1 MRKTLY
7 LKFLLAYL
15 IFGMFGFIAVSVFVP
30 KITTE
35 YLVREKADLLYEE
48 ATLIANT
55 YAGGLYTNETNLET
69 VNKQL
74 NALAV
79 YMKSSIQIINPS
91 GRLVLD
97 SNHTIPVD
105 KPVTIENFD
114 PTFTG
119 NTYYN
124 IGTFFD
130 TFQEKVL
137 TVLVPIT
144 SNYKIKGYVAIHY
157 YMEYIETSVAG
168 FLNIS
173 YLTLIIIFFLSLI
186 VLIFFTEMVYLPIKK
201 ITYATEQY
209 ASGNMHY
216 EFQVDSDDEIGYLAA
231 CLNYMAS
238 EIAHAEDDQKK
249 FIANVSHDFRSP
261 LTSIRGYLEAMLDG
275 TIPPEQYLTIV
286 VNETERLTKL
296 TNGMLALNNLNT
308 KGVLLDITSFDI
320 NQVIRNTA
328 ASFEGTCKKKSIAI
342 EVILTGETMYV
353 DADMGKIQQVLYN
366 LMDNAIESC
375 LKIQNPEERYI
386 KLECFE
392 AAGQLILIITN
403 PATEVIVREGKLMT
417 TKKARAYHGVGMS
430 IVTDIV
436 KKYDGVMDVTFNKPE
451 FSVRMNIPN

>member
-157 YMEYIETSVAG
+157 YS
-168 FLNIS
+168 S
-173 YLTLIIIFFLSLI
+173 
-186 VLIFFTEMVYLPIKK
+186 
-201 ITYATEQY
+201 
-209 ASGNMHY
+209 
-216 EFQVDSDDEIGYLAA
+216 
-231 CLNYMAS
+231 
-238 EIAHAEDDQKK
+238 
-249 FIANVSHDFRSP
+249 
-261 LTSIRGYLEAMLDG
+261 
-275 TIPPEQYLTIV
+275 
-286 VNETERLTKL
+286 
-296 TNGMLALNNLNT
+296 
-308 KGVLLDITSFDI
+308 
-320 NQVIRNTA
+320 
-328 ASFEGTCKKKSIAI
+328 
-342 EVILTGETMYV
+342 
-353 DADMGKIQQVLYN
+353 
-366 LMDNAIESC
+366 
-375 LKIQNPEERYI
+375 
-386 KLECFE
+386 
-392 AAGQLILIITN
+392 
-403 PATEVIVREGKLMT
+403 
-417 TKKARAYHGVGMS
+417 
-430 IVTDIV
+430 
-436 KKYDGVMDVTFNKPE
+436 
-451 FSVRMNIPN
+451 